1 MHRKKVI
8 RIIIALVLFLFAA
21 VTLFMSSA
29 VLFNWFGIR
38 AKQGNFVPFIVKT
51 NLTAG
56 VLYLLVLYGFLKS
69 EKWAF
74 WVMLTAALILLYAF
88 GLFYIHIHT
97 GGLYENKTIAAMIFR
112 ILLTLSLSLFIYQ
125 NEKNKPLS
133 TS

>member
-1 MHRKKVI
+1 MKKNKVVKYVI
-8 RIIIALVLFLFAA
+8 AIIIVAFAL

-29 VLFNWFGIR
+29 VLFDWFGIR

-112 ILLTLSLSLFIYQ
+112 ILLTLSLSVFIYQ
-125 NEKNKPLS
+125 NEKK
-133 TS
+133 

>member
-29 VLFNWFGIR
+29 VLFDWFGIR

-74 WVMLTAALILLYAF
+74 WVMLTVALILFYAF

-112 ILLTLSLSLFIYQ
+112 ILLTLSLSVFIYQ
-125 NEKNKPLS
+125 NGKK
-133 TS
+133 

>member
-1 MHRKKVI
+1 MHRKKGI

-29 VLFNWFGIR
+29 VLFDWFGIR

-56 VLYLLVLYGFLKS
+56 VLYLIVLYGFLKS

-74 WVMLTAALILLYAF
+74 WIMLTIVLMLLYVF

-97 GGLYENKTIAAMIFR
+97 GGLYEDKTIAAMIFR
-112 ILLTLSLSLFIYQ
+112 ILLTLSLSVFIYQ
-125 NEKNKPLS
+125 NGRK
-133 TS
+133 

>member
-1 MHRKKVI
+1 MERKKVI

-29 VLFNWFGIR
+29 VLFDWFGIR

-74 WVMLTAALILLYAF
+74 WVMLTVALILLYAF

-97 GGLYENKTIAAMIFR
+97 GGLYENKTIAAMAFR
-112 ILLTLSLSLFIYQ
+112 ILLTLIISGFIYI
-125 NEKNKPLS
+125 NLNKR
-133 TS
+133 T